1 MWSNWD
7 FDRFPHSLHLQI
19 SLAGSQWIWM
29 WSQCKISTP
38 SWQRSSLWWA
48 NIILPD
54 SSCESFLNPQ
64 EDSFLNLH
72 PMQYNDNRHLHSA
85 GLRANNLWETLS
97 ETDLLPRPHREFD
110 MFFYLNLCYWD
121 NFHSLAIASDI
132 FFSFSSSTRSTSTA
146 VSMTSPSLNL
156 KPTLSSLVLAH
167 LAPFEPS

>member
-29 WSQCKISTP
+29 WSQCKTSTP

-110 MFFYLNLCYWD
+110 MSFT
-121 NFHSLAIASDI
+121 SISAIETFAKASNI
-132 FFSFSSSTRSTSTA
+132 FFSSLTRSTSTA

-156 KPTLSSLVLAH
+156 KPTLSSLELAP
-167 LAPFEPS
+167 LDPFEPS

>member
-29 WSQCKISTP
+29 WSQCKTSTP

-72 PMQYNDNRHLHSA
+72 PMQYNMQYNNRHLHSA

-110 MFFYLNLCYWD
+110 MSFT
-121 NFHSLAIASDI
+121 SISAIETFAKASNI
-132 FFSFSSSTRSTSTA
+132 FFSSSTLSTSTA